1 MLLNAGI
8 AGGVFAA
15 YLTVLVLQLNPSIP
29 LRPGTVGALLLP
41 ILLLHGTFVALVFY
55 GLLLVR
61 HLLAET
67 VLSPGW
73 VSFQLLVWLCLIAS
87 GVAATL
93 MWLNLS
99 GLRVTLEDEAARRMA
114 LGAVVLTL
122 GVALLVGLGVFRFSF
137 GRGGRLGPAAF
148 GFVVFASLAVPL
160 WLRGSAQE
168 PRHAPRLEDGV
179 SSFVA
184 HPRGRVA
191 ILLLDGAS
199 LDFISPAAAD
209 GGLPNIGRILEDGAV
224 MHLATLRPT
233 QPAPVLTA
241 IATGKLPLHTGVR
254 SAALYRARPA
264 GPTLEL
270 LPDYCFA
277 HGLVAAGLFEER
289 AHTSASLR
297 ARPLWAILSSSGI
310 SAAVVRWPLTYPA
323 RSLPGEVA
331 TDRLHAS
338 PASLPVAY
346 PPELATGLRALAE
359 PPEGAS
365 VVVSDAAS
373 APPALSAPAVH
384 QFAGAAA
391 LALDRLY
398 SGALDRIRDG
408 PEARLVAMRYV
419 GLDTV
424 GHDYLR
430 QAMPRAFGDVPEEER
445 RRYGTV
451 LQQYYR
457 YIDGEI
463 GRAIE
468 RLGPDDLLLVISPF
482 GMEPLSLPKRLLERA
497 LGNHESGTHERA
509 PDGFLMAFGSA
520 VRAGRLRRG
529 SVLDVAPTVL
539 YYFGL
544 PIGRDMDGYA
554 RTDLFTPA
562 FTAARPLAS
571 IPTHER

>member
-8 AGGVFAA
+8 AGGIFAA
-15 YLTVLVLQLNPSIP
+15 YLTVLVLQLNPSVP
-29 LRPGTVGALLLP
+29 LRPGTVGALAMP
-41 ILLLHGTFVALVFY
+41 ILLLHGTFAALLFY
-55 GLLLVR
+55 AVLLVR
-61 HLLAET
+61 HLFGET

-73 VSFQLLVWLCLIAS
+73 VSFQLLVWLCLLAS

-99 GLRVTLEDEAARRMA
+99 GLRVTLEDDAARRMA
-114 LGAVVLTL
+114 QGAVVLTL
-122 GVALLVGLGVFRFSF
+122 GVAVLLGLGVFRFSF
-137 GRGGRLGPAAF
+137 GRGGRAGPAAF
-148 GFVVFASLAVPL
+148 GIVVFASLAVPL
-160 WLRGSAQE
+160 WLRGSPE
-168 PRHAPRLEDGV
+168 ETRDAPQAEDAL
-179 SSFVA
+179 SSFAAV
-184 HPRGRVA
+184 PEGRVA
-191 ILLLDGAS
+191 MLLIDGAS
-199 LDFISPAAAD
+199 LDFISPAVAA
-209 GGLPNIGRILEDGAV
+209 GGLPNVARILEDGAV

-241 IATGKLPLHTGVR
+241 IATGKLPRRTGVR
-254 SAALYRARPA
+254 SAALYRMRPA
-264 GPTLEL
+264 GPILEL

-310 SAAVVRWPLTYPA
+310 GAAVVRWPLTYPA
-323 RSLPGEVA
+323 QFDPGDVVADLLASSAALPAG
-331 TDRLHAS
+331 S
-338 PASLPVAY
+338 PAEPANRLRIVPEAAAAPA
-346 PPELATGLRALAE
+346 PP
-359 PPEGAS
+359 S
-365 VVVSDAAS
+365 VAAS
-373 APPALSAPAVH
+373 LAAAGVPAY
-384 QFAGAAA
+384 AGAPA

-398 SGALDRIRDG
+398 SNALDTFRED
-408 PEARLVAMRYV
+408 PQARLVAMRYV
-419 GLDTV
+419 GIDTV
-424 GHDYLR
+424 GHRYLR

-457 YIDGEI
+457 YVDGEI

-497 LGNHESGTHERA
+497 LGNDESGTHERA
-509 PDGFLMAFGSA
+509 PDGFLMAFGPA
-520 VRAGRLRRG
+520 VRPGRLRRG

-544 PIGRDMDGYA
+544 PIGRDMDGHA
-554 RTDLFTPA
+554 RTDLFAPF
-562 FTAARPLAS
+562 FTSARPLAF
-571 IPTHER
+571 IPTHEP

>member
-8 AGGVFAA
+8 AGGIFAA
-15 YLTVLVLQLNPSIP
+15 YLTVLVLQLNPSVP
-29 LRPGTVGALLLP
+29 LRPGTVGALVLP

-55 GLLLVR
+55 GVLLVR
-61 HLLAET
+61 HLFAET

-99 GLRVTLEDEAARRMA
+99 GLRTTLEDDAARRMA

-137 GRGGRLGPAAF
+137 GRGGRAGPAAF
-148 GFVVFASLAVPL
+148 GIVVFASLAVPL
-160 WLRGSAQE
+160 WLRGSA
-168 PRHAPRLEDGV
+168 HATSEALRPGEGV
-179 SSFVA
+179 SSFA
-184 HPRGRVA
+184 AFPRGRVTM
-191 ILLLDGAS
+191 LLLDGAS
-199 LDFISPAAAD
+199 LDFISPAVAD
-209 GGLPNIGRILEDGAV
+209 GRLPNVARILESGAV

-264 GPTLEL
+264 GPTVDL

-277 HGLVAAGLFEER
+277 HGLVAAGLLEER
-289 AHTSASLR
+289 AHTSRSLR

-310 SAAVVRWPLTYPA
+310 GAAVVRWPLTSPA
-323 RSLPGEVA
+323 WSVPGEMV

-338 PASLPVAY
+338 SAALPVAS
-346 PPELATGLRALAE
+346 PPELATRLHTLPE
-359 PPEGAS
+359 PPDTA
-365 VVVSDAAS
+365 AAAAAAPAS
-373 APPALSAPAVH
+373 ASGSLSEPGVH
-384 QFAGAAA
+384 PYAGGAA

-398 SGALDRIRDG
+398 SGALDRIRDDPG
-408 PEARLVAMRYV
+408 ARLVAMRYV
-419 GLDTV
+419 GLDSV

-451 LQQYYR
+451 LPQYYR

-468 RLGPDDLLLVISPF
+468 RLGPDDLLLVVSPF

-520 VRAGRLRRG
+520 VRPGRLRRG

-554 RTDLFTPA
+554 RTDLFTPP
-562 FTAARPLAS
+562 FTAARPLAF
-571 IPTHER
+571 IPTHDP

>member
-8 AGGVFAA
+8 AGGIFAA
-15 YLTVLVLQLNPSIP
+15 YLTVLVLQLNPSVP
-29 LRPGTVGALLLP
+29 LRPGTVGALAVP
-41 ILLLHGTFVALVFY
+41 ILLLHGTFAALLFY
-55 GLLLVR
+55 AVLLVR
-61 HLLAET
+61 NLFAET
-67 VLSPGW
+67 VLSPAW
-73 VSFQLLVWLCLIAS
+73 VSFQLLVWLSLIAA

-99 GLRVTLEDEAARRMA
+99 GLRVTLEDDAARRMA

-122 GVALLVGLGVFRFSF
+122 GVALLLGLGVFRFSF
-137 GRGGRLGPAAF
+137 GRGGRAGPAAF
-148 GFVVFASLAVPL
+148 GIVVFASFAVPL
-160 WLRGSAQE
+160 WLRGSPEDTQV
-168 PRHAPRLEDGV
+168 APRPENV
-179 SSFVA
+179 PSSFAAV
-184 HPRGRVA
+184 PQGRVA
-191 ILLLDGAS
+191 MLLLDGAS
-199 LDFISPAAAD
+199 LDFISPAVAD
-209 GGLPNIGRILEDGAV
+209 GGLPNVARILEDGAV

-241 IATGKLPLHTGVR
+241 IATGKLPLRTGVR
-254 SAALYRARPA
+254 SASLYGARPA

-310 SAAVVRWPLTYPA
+310 GAAVVRWPLTYPA
-323 RSLPGEVA
+323 QAVPGHVAADPHASSAGLPG
-331 TDRLHAS
+331 
-338 PASLPVAY
+338 AY
-346 PPELATGLRALAE
+346 PPELADRLRIV
-359 PPEGAS
+359 PEARA
-365 VVVSDAAS
+365 AAS
-373 APPALSAPAVH
+373 TAAAPSAGGSLAASGVH
-384 QFAGAAA
+384 AYAGGAA

-398 SGALDRIRDG
+398 SGALDTVRED
-408 PEARLVAMRYV
+408 PQARLVAMRYV
-419 GLDTV
+419 GIDTV

-430 QAMPRAFGDVPEEER
+430 QAMPRAFGDVPDEER

-468 RLGPDDLLLVISPF
+468 WLGPDDLLLVISPF

-497 LGNHESGTHERA
+497 LGNDESGTHERA

-520 VRAGRLRRG
+520 VRPGRLRRG

-554 RTDLFTPA
+554 RTDLFAPF
-562 FTAARPLAS
+562 FTAARPLAF

>member
-148 GFVVFASLAVPL
+148 GIVVFASLAVPL

-168 PRHAPRLEDGV
+168 PRHAPRLDDGV
-179 SSFVA
+179 SSFAA

-254 SAALYRARPA
+254 SAALYRARAA

-277 HGLVAAGLFEER
+277 HGLVAAGLFEEH

-310 SAAVVRWPLTYPA
+310 GAAVVRWPLTYPA
-323 RSLPGEVA
+323 RSVPGEVG
-331 TDRLHAS
+331 TERLHAS
-338 PASLPVAY
+338 PGSLPVA
-346 PPELATGLRALAE
+346 
-359 PPEGAS
+359 
-365 VVVSDAAS
+365 AS
-373 APPALSAPAVH
+373 APASAAPSLSLSGAHAY
-384 QFAGAAA
+384 AGAAA
-391 LALDRLY
+391 LTLDRVY
-398 SGALDRIRDG
+398 SGALDRMRDD

-430 QAMPRAFGDVPEEER
+430 QAMPRAFGDVPEEGR

-562 FTAARPLAS
+562 FTAARPLAF

>member
-1 MLLNAGI
+1 
-8 AGGVFAA
+8 
-15 YLTVLVLQLNPSIP
+15 
-29 LRPGTVGALLLP
+29 
-41 ILLLHGTFVALVFY
+41 
-55 GLLLVR
+55 
-61 HLLAET
+61 
-67 VLSPGW
+67 
-73 VSFQLLVWLCLIAS
+73 
-87 GVAATL
+87 
-93 MWLNLS
+93 
-99 GLRVTLEDEAARRMA
+99 
-114 LGAVVLTL
+114 
-122 GVALLVGLGVFRFSF
+122 
-137 GRGGRLGPAAF
+137 
-148 GFVVFASLAVPL
+148 
-160 WLRGSAQE
+160 
-168 PRHAPRLEDGV
+168 
-179 SSFVA
+179 
-184 HPRGRVA
+184 
-191 ILLLDGAS
+191 
-199 LDFISPAAAD
+199 
-209 GGLPNIGRILEDGAV
+209 
-224 MHLATLRPT
+224 
-233 QPAPVLTA
+233 LTA

-254 SAALYRARPA
+254 SAALYRARAA

-277 HGLVAAGLFEER
+277 HGLVAAGLFEEH

-310 SAAVVRWPLTYPA
+310 GAAVVRWPLTYPA
-323 RSLPGEVA
+323 RSLPGEAV
-331 TDRLHAS
+331 TERLHAS
-338 PASLPVAY
+338 PGSLPVAY
-346 PPELATGLRALAE
+346 PPELGGRMRAIPEPAE
-359 PPEGAS
+359 R
-365 VVVSDAAS
+365 AS
-373 APPALSAPAVH
+373 AGSSATAAAAPSLSLSGAHAY
-384 QFAGAAA
+384 AGAAA
-391 LALDRLY
+391 LTLDRLY
-398 SGALDRIRDG
+398 SGALDRMRDD

-430 QAMPRAFGDVPEEER
+430 QAMPRAFGDVPEEGR

-554 RTDLFTPA
+554 RTDLFTPP
-562 FTAARPLAS
+562 FTAARPLAF
-571 IPTHER
+571 IPTYER